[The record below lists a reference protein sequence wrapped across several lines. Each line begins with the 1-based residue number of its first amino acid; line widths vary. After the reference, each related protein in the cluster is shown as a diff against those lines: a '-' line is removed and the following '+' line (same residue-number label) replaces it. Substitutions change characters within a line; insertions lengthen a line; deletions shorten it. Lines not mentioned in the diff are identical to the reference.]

1 MEKINN
7 LKIEEEDLERRIIAI
22 KRENYN
28 LEELEKKSSQKSRV
42 KNRN

>member
-28 LEELEKKSSQKSRV
+28 LEELEKKEFSKVKS
-42 KNRN
+42 